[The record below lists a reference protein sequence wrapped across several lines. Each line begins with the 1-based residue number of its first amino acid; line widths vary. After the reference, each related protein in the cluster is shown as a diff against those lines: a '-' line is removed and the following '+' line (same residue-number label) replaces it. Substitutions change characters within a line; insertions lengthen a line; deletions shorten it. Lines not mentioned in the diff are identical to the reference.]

1 MWISTPGEYNAVYVS
16 ENLTLE
22 VDRYMDGQSIL
33 CETSPA
39 ENWHK
44 TFDDSVV
51 LDINCKLSPF
61 SASLLFLC
69 LHMTELLVFQNG
81 NVQ

>member
-1 MWISTPGEYNAVYVS
+1 MWIGTPGEYNAVYVS

-51 LDINCKLSPF
+51 LDINRKLSPYF
-61 SASLLFLC
+61 GIFIVYVYYRGYLLF
-69 LHMTELLVFQNG
+69 
-81 NVQ
+81 